1 VVLAALISAP
11 PKPSLALAA
20 EKHRGVP
27 AMRYRFVTAD
37 VFTDQPFGGNPL
49 AVLPDARGLDDALM
63 QKIARE
69 FNLSE
74 TVFVL
79 PPASPAHTRR
89 LRIFTPMTE
98 IPFAGHPTVGTA
110 LALARLGELP
120 LQGAITRIVFEE
132 GAGPVPVTIAARDGH
147 ATFAE
152 LSAPQ
157 APELLADRPPAL
169 VASAL
174 SLMPSDLV
182 AEQGLPRVVS
192 CGLPFLLVRLA
203 DRQALARARLNRSVW
218 ERQLAGSP
226 AQHLFLFAVTD
237 DGAEPYAVRAR
248 VFAPGGG
255 VDEDPATGSAA
266 AALGGWLGSTSP
278 LADGTIRCV
287 IAQGLEIGRPSRLEV
302 EVDKRAGAVT
312 AVRVGGAAV
321 LISEGTIEAP
331 AAGAWTETPAAMLAE
346 AAK

>member
-1 VVLAALISAP
+1 
-11 PKPSLALAA
+11 
-20 EKHRGVP
+20 
-27 AMRYRFVTAD
+27 MRYRFVTAD
-37 VFTDQPFGGNPL
+37 VFTDEPFGGNPL

-79 PPASPAHTRR
+79 PPASPAHTRKV
-89 LRIFTPMTE
+89 RIFTPTTE
-98 IPFAGHPTVGTA
+98 VPFAGHPTVGTA
-110 LALARLGELP
+110 LVLARLGEVP
-120 LQGAITRIVFEE
+120 LQGATTRIVLEE

-147 ATFAE
+147 AAFAE

-157 APELLADRPPAL
+157 PPELLDGRPAAL
-169 VASAL
+169 IASAL
-174 SLMPSDLV
+174 SLTPSDLV
-182 AEQGLPRVVS
+182 VEQGLPRVVS
-192 CGLPFLLVRLA
+192 CGLPFLLVRLT

-226 AQHLFLFAVTD
+226 AQHLFLFTAID
-237 DGAEPYAVRAR
+237 EAGAGGQAFQAR
-248 VFAPGGG
+248 MFAPGGG

-266 AALGGWLGSTSP
+266 AALGGWLGAMSP
-278 LADGTIRCV
+278 LADGTLRCT

-302 EVDKRAGAVT
+302 EVDKRAGAVA

-321 LISEGTIEAP
+321 LVSEGTIEVPVAVADRVDMRRTARAAP
-331 AAGAWTETPAAMLAE
+331 ALVAEGAR
-346 AAK
+346 

>member
-1 VVLAALISAP
+1 
-11 PKPSLALAA
+11 
-20 EKHRGVP
+20 
-27 AMRYRFVTAD
+27 MRYRFVTAD

-79 PPASPAHTRR
+79 PPASPAHTRK
-89 LRIFTPMTE
+89 LRIFTPTTE
-98 IPFAGHPTVGTA
+98 VPFAGHPTVGTA
-110 LALARLGELP
+110 LVLARLGELP

-147 ATFAE
+147 ATSAE

-157 APELLADRPPAL
+157 APDLLAARPAAL
-169 VASAL
+169 IASAL
-174 SLMPSDLV
+174 SLTPSDLL

-192 CGLPFLLVRLA
+192 CGLPFLLVRLT

-226 AQHLFLFAVTD
+226 AAHVFLFATTD
-237 DGAEPYAVRAR
+237 DENGAEVHTVQAR
-248 VFAPGGG
+248 MFAPGSG

-287 IAQGLEIGRPSRLEV
+287 IAQGLEMGRPSRLEV
-302 EVDKRAGAVT
+302 EVDKRAGAVA

-321 LISEGTIEAP
+321 LVSEGTIEVPVARAGQAAARADTGLP
-331 AAGAWTETPAAMLAE
+331 KAAAGAIAPAMVAE
-346 AAK
+346 GAR